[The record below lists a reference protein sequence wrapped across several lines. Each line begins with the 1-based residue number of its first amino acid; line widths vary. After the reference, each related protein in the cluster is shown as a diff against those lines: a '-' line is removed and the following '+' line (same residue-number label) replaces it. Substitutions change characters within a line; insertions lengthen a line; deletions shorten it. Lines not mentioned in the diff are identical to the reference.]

1 MNRAAPIVFLSGL
14 VAVVSLVA
22 CSAKHE
28 DRPPILT
35 ECGSNG
41 QSCSGNGSGSSTTG
55 SSNGGTAA
63 DSGVIDSGVIDTGVT
78 DTGVAVDDAGL
89 VFDSGLGLVD

>member
-14 VAVVSLVA
+14 VAVVLLVA

-41 QSCSGNGSGSSTTG
+41 QSCSGAGTGSSTTAA
-55 SSNGGTAA
+55 SDGGTAA
-63 DSGVIDSGVIDTGVT
+63 DTGDIDTGT
-78 DTGVAVDDAGL
+78 DTGIAVDDAGL
-89 VFDSGLGLVD
+89 AFDSGLGLLD